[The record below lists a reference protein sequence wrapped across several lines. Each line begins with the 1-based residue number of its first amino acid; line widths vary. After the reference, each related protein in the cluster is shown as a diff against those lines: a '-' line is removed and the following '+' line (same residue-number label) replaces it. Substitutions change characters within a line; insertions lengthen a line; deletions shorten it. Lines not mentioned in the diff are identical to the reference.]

1 MYILDSE
8 VTVVTPVVIVLEF
21 EVKTVVEMLALVGAL
36 LLVTAEL
43 ELDTEEGAELG
54 LAVLTF
60 EELAGVELLVNGQ

>member
-1 MYILDSE
+1 M
-8 VTVVTPVVIVLEF
+8 F